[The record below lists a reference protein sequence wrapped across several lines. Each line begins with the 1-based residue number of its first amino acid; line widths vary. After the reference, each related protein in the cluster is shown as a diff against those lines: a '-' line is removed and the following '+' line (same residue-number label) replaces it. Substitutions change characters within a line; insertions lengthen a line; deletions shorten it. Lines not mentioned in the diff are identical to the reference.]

1 MIKEILKDEMK
12 EINEKIN
19 KMEEDINY
27 IKKRLS
33 STGIPKKERNNSGE
47 GIDSNNYLIF
57 LFESM
62 PSPELFLSFF
72 GIPADGSLFLI

>member
-47 GIDSNNYLIF
+47 GIDSNN
-57 LFESM
+57 
-62 PSPELFLSFF
+62 
-72 GIPADGSLFLI
+72 